1 MRRKQFFSLILGA
14 GFALVAAVASA
25 ETLTVSAAASLT
37 NAFKEIGK
45 GFEAANPGN
54 TVEFN
59 FAASGALLQQI
70 AQGAPVD
77 VFASAD
83 QETMD
88 KAAGGDNI
96 KKETRVNFAGNGLVV
111 IVPKDSTL
119 KIADLKVL
127 TGADIKR
134 VAIGNPSTT
143 PNGRYARAAMQA
155 AGVWEAVEPKLV
167 LAENVR
173 QSLSYVGRGEVE
185 VGFVF
190 TTDAKQDEDKVNVA
204 LVVPTVARD
213 EQSGQWNPSP
223 IVYPIAEVATSKSKL
238 SAAFIAYVR
247 SPDGQKVL
255 ERYGFLPI
263 Q

>member
-1 MRRKQFFSLILGA
+1 MMRRKHFFSLILGA
-14 GFALVAAVASA
+14 GVALSAAVVSA

-37 NAFKEIGK
+37 NAFTEIGK

-70 AQGAPVD
+70 VQGAPVD
-77 VFASAD
+77 VFAAAD

-88 KAAGGDNI
+88 KAVAGSHI
-96 KKETRVNFAGNGLVV
+96 KINTRVNFVGNGLVV
-111 IVPKDSTL
+111 IVPKDGKL
-119 KIADLKVL
+119 KIAALKDL
-127 TGADIKR
+127 TGANVKR

-190 TTDAKQDEDKVNVA
+190 TTDADEDKVNVA
-204 LVVPTVARD
+204 LTVPTVARD
-213 EQSGQWNPSP
+213 EKSGQWNPSP